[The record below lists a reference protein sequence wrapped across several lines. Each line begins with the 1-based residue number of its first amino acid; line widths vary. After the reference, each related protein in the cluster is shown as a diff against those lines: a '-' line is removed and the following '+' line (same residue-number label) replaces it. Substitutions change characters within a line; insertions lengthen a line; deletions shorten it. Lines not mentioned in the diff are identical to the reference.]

1 METEEC
7 GIDAISRQERVK
19 SWWDFFTIPAGIVSS
34 FQTLVVEAKAAR
46 IVTLPFE

>member
-1 METEEC
+1 METEQR

-34 FQTLVVEAKAAR
+34 LQTLVIEAKAAR
-46 IVTLPFE
+46 IITLPFK